1 MRFDLW
7 RLLWE
12 TVPFSCSL
20 LEVVLLLN
28 NKLVHSYEAV
38 EETRSPR
45 PVIIG
50 GEYELLDE
58 DGILETHYRNYVSD
72 SSGIMKE
79 L

>member
-1 MRFDLW
+1 MVIHD
-7 RLLWE
+7 
-12 TVPFSCSL
+12 TY
-20 LEVVLLLN
+20 EVL
-28 NKLVHSYEAV
+28 